1 MVFEPAYIKLYQEG
15 ELKNR
20 LEAASKIL
28 ENCNLC
34 PRKCEK
40 NRLQGEK
47 GTCEAGSLPMVSSYG
62 PHYGE
67 ESCLVGRHG
76 SGTIFMT
83 RCNLLCLFCQNFD
96 ISHLGHGSE
105 ISIEEFA
112 KIMVGLQKM
121 GCHNINFVTP
131 THFVPQILTALPM
144 AIENGLNVPLV
155 YNCGG
160 YESVETL
167 KLLDGVFDIYM
178 PDFKYA
184 YGQVAQKFSKAKDYP
199 ERAKEAFK
207 EMHRQ
212 VGDLIIDD
220 NGIALRGL
228 LVRHLILPQG
238 LAGTREVMRFLAN
251 EISPH
256 TFVNIMEQYR
266 PCYKADDY
274 PPLDRRITI
283 PEFKEAINMA
293 IEEGLHRFDGIFRL

>member
-1 MVFEPAYIKLYQEG
+1 MMFEPAYIKLYQEG
-15 ELKNR
+15 ELRNR
-20 LEAASKIL
+20 LEAASEIL
-28 ENCNLC
+28 KNCILC

-40 NRLQGEK
+40 NRLEGKK
-47 GTCEAGSLPMVSSYG
+47 GTCEAGALPMVSSYG
-62 PHYGE
+62 PHYSE

-105 ISIEEFA
+105 ISIEELA
-112 KIMVGLQKM
+112 KIIIDVQKM

-131 THFVPQILTALPM
+131 THFVPQILAALPM
-144 AIENGLNVPLV
+144 AIKNGLNVPLV

-184 YGQVAQKFSKAKDYP
+184 DGEIAQKFSKAKDYP
-199 ERAKEAFK
+199 EKAKEAFK

-212 VGDLIIDD
+212 VGDLIMDK
-220 NGIALRGL
+220 NAIALRGL
-228 LVRHLILPQG
+228 LVRHLVLPEG
-238 LAGTREVMRFLAN
+238 MAGTREVMRFLAN

-256 TFVNIMEQYR
+256 TYVNIMKQYR

-274 PPLDRRITI
+274 PPLNRRITI
-283 PEFKEAINMA
+283 SEFKEAINIA
-293 IEEGLHRFDGIFRL
+293 NEEGLHRFDGII